1 MLDELALECSSVVH
15 KTPLQQSLDES
26 SMTWLNG
33 ETSDR
38 EMVLLAKLHEVE
50 MATRSAEILLSLLKE
65 SVAEMPSFS
74 SEEISNDIDNLLE
87 RVLEIETENMKLKN
101 KMLET
106 EEYYEDLSCRL
117 QLEKDNALKAK
128 ELSVS
133 IEAMQ
138 NRLQNMIQKKEAENG
153 RITAQ
158 IQDLER
164 IIVKSKLKIKDLK
177 SENSAVK
184 EKSALDREALKK
196 AIQAQKRRAQHF
208 KTIAENLDS
217 QIRAQDGS
225 LPEALS
231 ACNVWK
237 SRHERSVEEK
247 TELEIQFKTLTEHI
261 TDILADLQKIQD
273 DDRSSFEQLLGK
285 IHVAERENS
294 NIVEENENLKASI
307 DALEKK
313 SVSVEDELLDLKDK
327 TKMQKSFIE
336 QYEAQVY
343 KIQAE
348 VMELRNR
355 LEKVLNEN
363 KLITEKKDLEIEKV
377 EAQMK
382 ANLDE
387 LEHVAGFLRSA
398 EQRLQEC
405 QENLL
410 IGKRKYAAQ
419 SKTFRKL
426 QAKVDANN
434 LILDNQ
440 SWLKENAQIQRKLV
454 QLNQKFE
461 KMVKLN
467 QELEGKLANQEKDLH
482 HSAVQLEEKSKE
494 CSDLTNLLEAAV
506 NEGKRQVFEEKKKI
520 SLSEQDFQKKIMDLE
535 IELSMKKEEQK
546 QIACMLSTSE
556 KHYDLQMKDMQHS
569 LERTENQNQGI
580 QNYVQFLKTTYS
592 TMFG

>member
-65 SVAEMPSFS
+65 SVAEMPSAVNLSASDVMNITEQKDQLLRKLETFKNLKETLEHLLKRTEYRKFS

-377 EAQMK
+377 
-382 ANLDE
+382 
-387 LEHVAGFLRSA
+387 
-398 EQRLQEC
+398 
-405 QENLL
+405 
-410 IGKRKYAAQ
+410 
-419 SKTFRKL
+419 
-426 QAKVDANN
+426 DANN